1 MSATLKSVEETV
13 FQKLGTVSSLF
24 MSNPEPGT
32 KQVMPTAALEVLGK
46 EIMEAVKAYGVGQ
59 RTQEIQ
65 EADARLKDEFGEDW
79 LEFRDVRL
87 GELNGAAGK

>member
-1 MSATLKSVEETV
+1 MSTTLKSVETTV
-13 FQKLGTVSSLF
+13 FQQLGAASALF
-24 MSNPEPGT
+24 MRNSQPGT
-32 KQVMPTAALEVLGK
+32 EQVMPTAALEEIGAQ
-46 EIMEAVKAYGVGQ
+46 IMEAVKTYGIGQ
-59 RTQEIQ
+59 RTQEVL